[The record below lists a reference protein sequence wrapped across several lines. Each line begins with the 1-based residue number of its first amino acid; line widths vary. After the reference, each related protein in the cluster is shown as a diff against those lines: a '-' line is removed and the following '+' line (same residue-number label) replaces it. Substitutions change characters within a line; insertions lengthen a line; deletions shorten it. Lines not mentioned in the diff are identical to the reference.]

1 MNENDISLNLLSSN
15 HGVDQLTL
23 ECFTNKQHYNKVVN
37 KQNIYNII
45 QQRNTDIEKYE
56 TKIKNIINGY
66 FRNPNNTI
74 NSDLDGLFY
83 SFSNACIQY
92 IEHEETTNYNDHDS
106 DDDVLFGNMDDSR
119 PPEICNKHE
128 RKDPNEYLMSYWGK
142 PVRKI

>member
-1 MNENDISLNLLSSN
+1 MSENDISLNLLPSN

-66 FRNPNNTI
+66 FRNTNNTI

-119 PPEICNKHE
+119 PPEMSENQKL
-128 RKDPNEYLMSYWGK
+128 RKC
-142 PVRKI
+142 